1 MEQEIVKV
9 FNEQHEQIGTATR
22 AEVHEKGLWHET
34 FHCWLVNEDY
44 IYFQVRS
51 SQKKDYPGL
60 LDITAAGHLL
70 SIETVESGI
79 REVKEELGLNID
91 VHEVVKM
98 GMTSCSIVS
107 ENMIDNEF
115 CHVYIYPFKHD
126 WDSFALQYEEV
137 SGVVRAR
144 LNEAEAFFL
153 GETTTL
159 NIEGYEYFPDGQRVR
174 IVRPVGTAQFVPYR
188 ELYVA
193 QVIKFTRE
201 KIVNQ
206 TS

>member
-44 IYFQVRS
+44 IYFQIRS
-51 SQKKDYPGL
+51 AQKKDYPGL

-70 SIETVESGI
+70 AAETVESGI
-79 REVKEELGLNID
+79 REVKEELGLDIH

-115 CHVYIYPFKHD
+115 CHVFTYPFKHD
-126 WDSFALQYEEV
+126 WDSFELQYEEV
-137 SGVVRAR
+137 SGVVRAK
-144 LNEAEAFFL
+144 LDEAEAFFL
-153 GETTTL
+153 GGTATL
-159 NIEGYEYFPDGQRVR
+159 NIEGYEYFPDGKRVK
-174 IVRPVGTAQFVPYR
+174 IVRPVSTAQFVPYR

-193 QVIKFTRE
+193 HVIQFVKE
-201 KIVNQ
+201 KMFNKM
-206 TS
+206 S

>member
-44 IYFQVRS
+44 IYFQIRS
-51 SQKKDYPGL
+51 AQKKDYPGL

-70 SIETVESGI
+70 AAETVESGI
-79 REVKEELGLNID
+79 REVKEELGLDIH

-115 CHVYIYPFKHD
+115 CHVFTYPFKHD
-126 WDSFALQYEEV
+126 WDSFELQYEEV
-137 SGVVRAR
+137 SGVVRAK
-144 LNEAEAFFL
+144 LDEAEAFFL
-153 GETTTL
+153 GGTATL
-159 NIEGYEYFPDGQRVR
+159 NIEGYEYFPDGKRVK
-174 IVRPVGTAQFVPYR
+174 IVRPVSIAQFVPYR

-193 QVIKFTRE
+193 HVIQFVKE
-201 KIVNQ
+201 KMFNKKL
-206 TS
+206 

>member
-44 IYFQVRS
+44 IYFQIRS
-51 SQKKDYPGL
+51 AQKKDYPGL
-60 LDITAAGHLL
+60 LDITGAGHLL
-70 SIETVESGI
+70 AAETVESGI
-79 REVKEELGLNID
+79 REVKEELGLDIH
-91 VHEVVKM
+91 VREVVKM

-115 CHVYIYPFKHD
+115 CHVFTYPFKHD
-126 WDSFALQYEEV
+126 WDSFELQYEEV
-137 SGVVRAR
+137 SGVVRAK
-144 LNEAEAFFL
+144 LDEAEAFFL
-153 GETTTL
+153 GETATL
-159 NIEGYEYFPDGQRVR
+159 NIEGYEYFPDGKRVK
-174 IVRPVGTAQFVPYR
+174 IVRPVSTAQFVPYR

-193 QVIKFTRE
+193 HVIQFVKE
-201 KIVNQ
+201 KMFNKM
-206 TS
+206 S

>member
-44 IYFQVRS
+44 IYFQIRS
-51 SQKKDYPGL
+51 AQKKDYPGL

-70 SIETVESGI
+70 AAETVESGI
-79 REVKEELGLNID
+79 REVKEELGLDIH

-115 CHVYIYPFKHD
+115 CHVFTYPFKHD
-126 WDSFALQYEEV
+126 WDSFELQYDEV
-137 SGVVRAR
+137 SGVVRAK
-144 LNEAEAFFL
+144 LDEAEAFFL
-153 GETTTL
+153 GETATL
-159 NIEGYEYFPDGQRVR
+159 NIEGYEYFPDGKRVK
-174 IVRPVGTAQFVPYR
+174 IVRPVSTAQFVPYR

-193 QVIKFTRE
+193 QVIQFVKE
-201 KIVNQ
+201 KMFNKM
-206 TS
+206 S

>member
-1 MEQEIVKV
+1 MNSMSKLGQLRERKYMKKGFGMRLFIAGLSMKTIFIFKYV
-9 FNEQHEQIGTATR
+9 
-22 AEVHEKGLWHET
+22 VHRKRIIQGCLI
-34 FHCWLVNEDY
+34 L
-44 IYFQVRS
+44 QQR
-51 SQKKDYPGL
+51 
-60 LDITAAGHLL
+60 GHLL
-70 SIETVESGI
+70 AIETVESGI

-201 KIVNQ
+201 KIFNQ

>member
-9 FNEQHEQIGTATR
+9 FNEQYEQIGTATR

-34 FHCWLVNEDY
+34 FHCWLVNKDY
-44 IYFQVRS
+44 IYFQIRS

-70 SIETVESGI
+70 ALETVEAGI
-79 REVKEELGLNID
+79 REVKEELGLSINIQ
-91 VHEVVKM
+91 EVVRM

-107 ENMIDNEF
+107 EKMIDNEF
-115 CHVYIYPFKHD
+115 CHVYLYPFEHD
-126 WDSFALQYEEV
+126 WDSFELQYEEV

-144 LNEAEAFFL
+144 LDEAQSFFL
-153 GETTTL
+153 GETVTL
-159 NIEGYEYFPDGQRVR
+159 NIEGYEYFPDGKRGRV
-174 IVRPVGTAQFVPYR
+174 VRPVSTAQFVPYR

-193 QVIKFTRE
+193 QVIEFVKDEMF
-201 KIVNQ
+201 K
-206 TS
+206 

>member
-1 MEQEIVKV
+1 
-9 FNEQHEQIGTATR
+9 
-22 AEVHEKGLWHET
+22 
-34 FHCWLVNEDY
+34 LVNEDY
-44 IYFQVRS
+44 IYFQIRS

-70 SIETVESGI
+70 AVETVESGI

-126 WDSFALQYEEV
+126 WESFKLQYEEV
-137 SGVVRAR
+137 SGVVRAK
-144 LNEAEAFFL
+144 LDEAEAFFL
-153 GETTTL
+153 GETATL
-159 NIEGYEYFPDGQRVR
+159 NIEGYEYFPDGQRAK
-174 IVRPVGTAQFVPYR
+174 IVRPVGAAQFVPYR

-193 QVIKFTRE
+193 HVIKFV
-201 KIVNQ
+201 KDKML
-206 TS
+206 

>member
-1 MEQEIVKV
+1 
-9 FNEQHEQIGTATR
+9 
-22 AEVHEKGLWHET
+22 
-34 FHCWLVNEDY
+34 
-44 IYFQVRS
+44 
-51 SQKKDYPGL
+51 
-60 LDITAAGHLL
+60 
-70 SIETVESGI
+70 
-79 REVKEELGLNID
+79 
-91 VHEVVKM
+91 M

-126 WDSFALQYEEV
+126 WDTFALQYEEV

-144 LNEAEAFFL
+144 LIEAEAFFL

-201 KIVNQ
+201 KYLIKPHKFK
-206 TS
+206 

>member
-44 IYFQVRS
+44 IYFQIRS
-51 SQKKDYPGL
+51 AQKKDYPGL

-70 SIETVESGI
+70 ATETVESGI
-79 REVKEELGLNID
+79 REVKEELGLDIH
-91 VHEVVKM
+91 VHEIVKM

-107 ENMIDNEF
+107 KNMIDNEF
-115 CHVYIYPFKHD
+115 CHVFTYPFKHD
-126 WDSFALQYEEV
+126 WDSFELQYEEV
-137 SGVVRAR
+137 SGVVRAK
-144 LNEAEAFFL
+144 LDEAEAFFL
-153 GETTTL
+153 GETATL
-159 NIEGYEYFPDGQRVR
+159 NIEGYEYFPDGIRAK
-174 IVRPVGTAQFVPYR
+174 IVRPVSAAQFVPYR

-193 QVIKFTRE
+193 HVIQFVKDKMFN
-201 KIVNQ
+201 K

>member
-9 FNEQHEQIGTATR
+9 FNEQHKQIGTATR
-22 AEVHEKGLWHET
+22 AEVHAKGLWHET
-34 FHCWLVNEDY
+34 FHCWLVNKEY
-44 IYFQVRS
+44 IYFQIRS
-51 SQKKDYPGL
+51 LQKKDYPGL

-70 SIETVESGI
+70 ATETVESGI
-79 REVKEELGLNID
+79 REVKEELGLDIA

-115 CHVYIYPFKHD
+115 CHVYLYHFKHD
-126 WDSFALQYEEV
+126 WDAFALQYEEV
-137 SGVVRAR
+137 SGVVRAK
-144 LNEAEAFFL
+144 LDEAKTFFL

-159 NIEGYEYFPDGQRVR
+159 NIEGYEYFPDGQRVK
-174 IVRPVGTAQFVPYR
+174 IVRPVSTAQFVPYR

-193 QVIKFTRE
+193 QVIKFAQESTFA
-201 KIVNQ
+201 
-206 TS
+206 

>member
-34 FHCWLVNEDY
+34 FHCWLVNENY
-44 IYFQVRS
+44 IYFQIRS
-51 SQKKDYPGL
+51 AQKKDYPGL

-70 SIETVESGI
+70 AVETVESGI
-79 REVKEELGLNID
+79 REVKEELGLAINVD
-91 VHEVVKM
+91 DVVKM

-126 WDSFALQYEEV
+126 WDSFDLQYEEV
-137 SGVVRAR
+137 SGVVRAN

-153 GETTTL
+153 GKTATL
-159 NIEGYEYFPDGQRVR
+159 NIEGYEYFPDGQRAK
-174 IVRPVGTAQFVPYR
+174 IVRPVSAAQFVPYR

-193 QVIKFTRE
+193 HVIQFVKDKMFNKT
-201 KIVNQ
+201 
-206 TS
+206 T

>member
-44 IYFQVRS
+44 IYFQIRS

-70 SIETVESGI
+70 AVETVESGI

-115 CHVYIYPFKHD
+115 CHVYIY
-126 WDSFALQYEEV
+126 
-137 SGVVRAR
+137 
-144 LNEAEAFFL
+144 
-153 GETTTL
+153 
-159 NIEGYEYFPDGQRVR
+159 
-174 IVRPVGTAQFVPYR
+174 
-188 ELYVA
+188 
-193 QVIKFTRE
+193 
-201 KIVNQ
+201 
-206 TS
+206 

>member
-44 IYFQVRS
+44 IYFQIRS
-51 SQKKDYPGL
+51 AQKKDYPGL

-70 SIETVESGI
+70 AAETVESGI
-79 REVKEELGLNID
+79 REVKEELGLDIH

-115 CHVYIYPFKHD
+115 CHVFTYPFKHD
-126 WDSFALQYEEV
+126 WDLFELQYEEV
-137 SGVVRAR
+137 SGVVRAK
-144 LNEAEAFFL
+144 LDEAEAFFL
-153 GETTTL
+153 GETATL
-159 NIEGYEYFPDGQRVR
+159 NIEGYEYFPDGKRVK
-174 IVRPVGTAQFVPYR
+174 IVRPVSTAQFVPYR

-193 QVIKFTRE
+193 HVIQFVKE
-201 KIVNQ
+201 KMFNKM
-206 TS
+206 S

>member
-44 IYFQVRS
+44 IYFQIRS
-51 SQKKDYPGL
+51 AQKKDYPGL

-70 SIETVESGI
+70 AAETVESGI
-79 REVKEELGLNID
+79 REVKEELGLDIH

-115 CHVYIYPFKHD
+115 CHVFTYPFKHD
-126 WDSFALQYEEV
+126 WDSFELQYEEV
-137 SGVVRAR
+137 SGVVRAK
-144 LNEAEAFFL
+144 LDDAEAFFL
-153 GETTTL
+153 GETATL
-159 NIEGYEYFPDGQRVR
+159 NIEGYEYFPDGIRAK
-174 IVRPVGTAQFVPYR
+174 IVRPVSTAQFVPYR

-193 QVIKFTRE
+193 HVIQFVKE
-201 KIVNQ
+201 KMFNKM
-206 TS
+206 S

>member
-1 MEQEIVKV
+1 MVMPSNSPNIEHQIYTMCMIQRNNEILLLKRPNHRGFPGYIAPGGKV
-9 FNEQHEQIGTATR
+9 DFPESIVQ
-22 AEVHEKGLWHET
+22 
-34 FHCWLVNEDY
+34 
-44 IYFQVRS
+44 
-51 SQKKDYPGL
+51 
-60 LDITAAGHLL
+60 AA
-70 SIETVESGI
+70 I
-79 REVKEELGLNID
+79 REVKEELGLQID
-91 VHEVVKM
+91 VRDVVKM

-115 CHVYIYPFKHD
+115 CHVYIYPFEHD
-126 WDSFALQYEEV
+126 WNSFALQYEEV

-159 NIEGYEYFPDGQRVR
+159 NIEGYEYFPDGQRVK

-193 QVIKFTRE
+193 HVIKFARE
-201 KIVNQ
+201 KIFNQ

>member
-1 MEQEIVKV
+1 M
-9 FNEQHEQIGTATR
+9 
-22 AEVHEKGLWHET
+22 
-34 FHCWLVNEDY
+34 
-44 IYFQVRS
+44 
-51 SQKKDYPGL
+51 

-70 SIETVESGI
+70 AIETVESGI

-153 GETTTL
+153 GKRRRL
-159 NIEGYEYFPDGQRVR
+159 ILKDMNISQM
-174 IVRPVGTAQFVPYR
+174 
-188 ELYVA
+188 
-193 QVIKFTRE
+193 
-201 KIVNQ
+201 VNV
-206 TS
+206 